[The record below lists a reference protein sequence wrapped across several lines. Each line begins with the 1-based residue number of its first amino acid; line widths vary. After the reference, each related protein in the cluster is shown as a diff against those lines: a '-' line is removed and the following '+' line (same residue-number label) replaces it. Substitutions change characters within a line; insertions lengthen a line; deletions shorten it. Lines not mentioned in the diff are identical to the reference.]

1 MGTPQRRSLTEREY
15 LDREAQ
21 AAERHEYVDGIV
33 YAMAGAGERH
43 NRIAGNVFV
52 TLRLAARATPCG
64 VYVSDMKLSVAHVK
78 FTGSRLPRDRRFEHR
93 PADFATLS
101 PAPLQLPFHQVGLD
115 TERFAVSAVFRG
127 P

>member
-1 MGTPQRRSLTEREY
+1 MERALGTPQRRSLTEREY

-64 VYVSDMKLSVAHVK
+64 VYVSDMKLRVAHAAAYYYPDVMAA
-78 FTGSRLPRDRRFEHR
+78 SRRRRVSVQRR
-93 PADFATLS
+93 PASSRGAL
-101 PAPLQLPFHQVGLD
+101 ALD
-115 TERFAVSAVFRG
+115 RG
-127 P
+127 HRHS